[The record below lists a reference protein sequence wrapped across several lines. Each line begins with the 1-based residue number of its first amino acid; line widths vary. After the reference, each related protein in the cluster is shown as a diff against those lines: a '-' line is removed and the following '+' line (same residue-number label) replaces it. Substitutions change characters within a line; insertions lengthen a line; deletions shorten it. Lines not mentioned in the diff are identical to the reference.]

1 MADWRADV
9 IRAVGGNPTAKTLA
23 FLYGWQRKEGGA
35 TNNAASFN
43 WLNRTDQGFPTINQV
58 GVAAYP
64 DYRTGISRTAE
75 LLQRGYPALTGA
87 LRSGA
92 ISYQDPNVQG
102 DLNRWLTGK
111 RTPGMSPYVSQVA
124 QLSGAKGAAAS
135 VVGNPTAAPAPA
147 VGARQPQSR
156 MQPTLA
162 NILPLVAALRSR
174 REGRQRGEPGSLAPV
189 FGALMGLRTATPE
202 AASRPSPTSRS
213 TRRVA
218 RAPRA
223 ARRAVASCSCRP
235 RSRART
241 SRTASAGVPRP
252 PRTSWALPARESARP
267 PTAPSSTSTR
277 PARREV

>member
-189 FGALMGLRTATPE
+189 FGALMGLRTAPPEGGQSAFTDVAVNTPGG
-202 AASRPSPTSRS
+202 ARPKGGAQGGGFLQLPTSFQGTHVTDGLGWGS
-213 TRRVA
+213 KTA
-218 RAPRA
+218 QDIMGAPG
-223 ARRAVASCSCRP
+223 
-235 RSRART
+235 T
-241 SRTASAGVPRP
+241 GVG
-252 PRTSWALPARESARP
+252 SPADGTVIYFH
-267 PTAPSSTSTR
+267 PTGAQG
-277 PARREV
+277 